1 MMGDDTP
8 DQSTVWSAPAEVQH
22 ILYREITRRMLAARG
37 VTPALACGVGCATCG
52 VIDASPARCEQ
63 CNGVHMA
70 GTHRPA
76 PRYDTSAGAVGAIAN
91 SVRKRTCRCGVD
103 GCADGQCPGRPV

>member
-37 VTPALACGVGCATCG
+37 VTPALACGVGCAMCG

-63 CNGVHMA
+63 CTGVHTA
-70 GTHRPA
+70 GSRQH
-76 PRYDTSAGAVGAIAN
+76 
-91 SVRKRTCRCGVD
+91 CRCGVD
-103 GCADGQCPGRPV
+103 GCADSQCPGRTA